1 VEWMLRVA
9 AGEGM
14 PAAAPPARGAAIQA
28 RIYAEDPLRGFQ
40 PSAGVL
46 TEATFPDDVRV
57 EAAVDRGS
65 EVSPYYDPLL
75 AKLIAKGDT
84 REEAR
89 ARLLDATAATREQSR
104 RCLLYALPR
113 PRLAGVETNRELLR
127 TALGS
132 AAFVSGDVSTR
143 LLDQPTV
150 PSHAIEGLASRH
162 AHKG

>member
-14 PAAAPPARGAAIQA
+14 PDAAPAPRGAAIQA

-40 PSAGVL
+40 PSAGML
-46 TEATFPDDVRV
+46 TEASFPDDGRV

-89 ARLLDATAATREQSR
+89 ARLLAALGRT
-104 RCLLYALPR
+104 
-113 PRLAGVETNRELLR
+113 RLAGVETNREFLQA
-127 TALGS
+127 ALAAS
-132 AAFVSGDVSTR
+132 AFVAGEVSTR
-143 LLDQPTV
+143 LLDQVSV
-150 PSHAIEGLASRH
+150 PSQAIEVVDG
-162 AHKG
+162 